1 MISRNVEGGM
11 IQIDRETVAVKIDM
25 GAMNAIVESDE
36 DHLTRTT
43 MAQNDQARV
52 FTPKILKL
60 YKSVLD
66 TLDKDLT
73 MMKSMVVVGTVGE
86 ILMEVEIGTIDTIIM
101 IITEAIT
108 IIR

>member
-1 MISRNVEGGM
+1 M
-11 IQIDRETVAVKIDM
+11 
-25 GAMNAIVESDE
+25 
-36 DHLTRTT
+36 
-43 MAQNDQARV
+43 
-52 FTPKILKL
+52 
-60 YKSVLD
+60 LD

-73 MMKSMVVVGTVGE
+73 MMKSMVVGTVGE

>member
-36 DHLTRTT
+36 DHLTRTM

-52 FTPKILKL
+52 FTPKILKF

-73 MMKSMVVVGTVGE
+73 MMKSMVVGTVGE